1 MMCHRQSRVVLGA
14 LCLVVALSACRFTG
28 FGNPPVEASADEG
41 VTWLK
46 TQQQTDG
53 GFEVAGFPG
62 FETPDAVLAIASA
75 AQTAYAWDKT
85 QARTA
90 VLATVKNGH
99 TPLHALDDFADGT
112 GAGAIDAG
120 QAAKLITLV
129 TVPLGLS
136 STAFDP
142 DGDGAKN
149 LVATVD
155 AGLLPNGSYG
165 LFGATLSAAVAKKAA
180 GSTVPAA
187 TVAYIKA
194 AQQAN
199 GGWNYSAT
207 PTGTDLDI
215 DTTASAIEA
224 LVAAGVPATDAD
236 LHQGLAFL
244 AAQQRTSGAWQGFGA
259 HDDPN
264 STSTAIVAITAAGF
278 DVQAACWRNTVAP
291 GLAGNPYPDPL
302 NWLRFVQTP
311 AGRFVSPNDGSGI
324 NTFATSQS
332 VQALERNW
340 LPITPLA
347 PQTCP

>member
-1 MMCHRQSRVVLGA
+1 MMRHRSSRVVLGA
-14 LCLVVALSACRFTG
+14 LCLVVALSACRFSG
-28 FGNPPVEASADEG
+28 FGNAPVEASADNG

-62 FETPDAVLAIASA
+62 FETPDSVLAIASA
-75 AQTAYAWDKT
+75 AQTAYAWNKT

-90 VLATVKNGH
+90 VLAIVKNGH
-99 TPLHALDDFADGT
+99 TPLHALDDFADRT
-112 GAGAIDAG
+112 GGGAVDAG
-120 QAAKLITLV
+120 QAAKLIALV

-215 DTTASAIEA
+215 DTTAAAIEA

-236 LHQGLAFL
+236 LNQGLAFL
-244 AAQQRTSGAWQGFGA
+244 ANQQRTTGAWQSFTK
-259 HDDPN
+259 DDPN
-264 STSTAIVAITAAGF
+264 STSTAVLAITAAGF
-278 DVQAACWRNTVAP
+278 DVQTPCWRNTVAP
-291 GLAGNPYPDPL
+291 GLAAHPYPDPL
-302 NWLRFVQTP
+302 NWLRYVQLPT
-311 AGRFVSPNDGSGI
+311 GRFASPNDGSGI
-324 NTFATSQS
+324 NTFPTSQS

-347 PQTCP
+347 PRTCP